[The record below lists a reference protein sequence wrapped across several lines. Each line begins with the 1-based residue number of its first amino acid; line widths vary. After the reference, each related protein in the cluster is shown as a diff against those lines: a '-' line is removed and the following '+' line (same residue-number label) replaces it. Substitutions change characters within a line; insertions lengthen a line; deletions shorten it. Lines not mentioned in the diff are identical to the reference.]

1 MTNDWPQSV
10 YTATKKPKKLYA
22 NNYNQQF
29 WLKINEQAYNQI
41 FFSKIIVDT
50 YMNLEKAVAKSET
63 ADSYFGLVSAVHR

>member
-1 MTNDWPQSV
+1 MIGTSLFTQSQ
-10 YTATKKPKKLYA
+10 KKPKKLYA

-29 WLKINEQAYNQI
+29 RSKTNKQTYNQV

-50 YMNLEKAVAKSET
+50 YMNLEKTVAKSET